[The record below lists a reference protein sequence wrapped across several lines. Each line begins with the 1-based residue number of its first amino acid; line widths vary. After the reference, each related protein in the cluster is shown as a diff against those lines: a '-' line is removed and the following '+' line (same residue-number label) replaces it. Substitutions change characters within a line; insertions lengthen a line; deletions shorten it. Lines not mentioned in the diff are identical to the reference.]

1 MADRSSCSSIDSTGA
16 KVVSDI
22 PRADFTG
29 FQAGTALLAQAL
41 AGKAPRVPVLAQMHE
56 FVAAHLGIPRC
67 EFYARPEIMVPAS
80 LEVQAEFGLDVAS
93 ITYDVYNIEAEAL
106 GQPIVHLDGGMPDI
120 DRSVPLVRG
129 PQDVQRIR
137 TPDFDAVPACR
148 RVIEMHRIFQRLTGL
163 VPRLSCCAPFTLATN
178 LRGIEPF
185 LLDICTDPDFARGLL
200 DRLMEDVLAP
210 WVRYQARHLPGAS
223 RVSAADATASPP
235 IVNLELLRDW
245 AGPSILRL
253 KALCGL
259 DLHTTNWVGERYLR
273 EPEAMLDQKL
283 RVCPVSLRGQD
294 PDVAHLGPER
304 YKAYA
309 VRRNV
314 PLVLGVGAA
323 FLAEA
328 SPVEVA
334 KRVRHYVAVGGQG
347 GRFALYLCN
356 LGATTPAENLRAAIQ
371 AAHEAIP

>member
-1 MADRSSCSSIDSTGA
+1 M
-16 KVVSDI
+16 SDI
-22 PRADFTG
+22 ARSDFTG
-29 FQAGTALLAQAL
+29 FQAGAALLAQAL
-41 AGKAPRVPVLAQMHE
+41 AGRSSRVPVLAQMHE
-56 FVAAHLGIPRC
+56 FVAAHLDIPRR

-80 LEVQAEFGLDVAS
+80 LEVQAKFGLDVAS
-93 ITYDVYNIEAEAL
+93 ISYDVYNIEAEAL

-120 DRSVPLVRG
+120 DRSAPLVRNR
-129 PQDVQRIR
+129 DDLRRIR
-137 TPDFDAVPACR
+137 PPDFDAVPACR
-148 RVIEMHRIFQRLTGL
+148 RVIEMHRIFQRMTGL
-163 VPRLSCCAPFTLATN
+163 TPQLSCCAPFTLATN

-185 LLDICTDPDFARGLL
+185 LLDIYTDPHFARELL
-200 DRLMEDVLAP
+200 DRLTEEVLAP
-210 WVRYQARHLPGAS
+210 WVRYQARHLPGTS

-245 AGPSILRL
+245 VAPAILRL
-253 KALCGL
+253 RALSGL
-259 DLHTTNWVGERYLR
+259 DLYTTNWVGERHLR
-273 EPEAMLDQKL
+273 EPEAMLDEKL

-294 PDVAHLGPER
+294 PDVEHLGPER

-328 SPVEVA
+328 SPSEVA

-371 AAHEAIP
+371 AAHESIA